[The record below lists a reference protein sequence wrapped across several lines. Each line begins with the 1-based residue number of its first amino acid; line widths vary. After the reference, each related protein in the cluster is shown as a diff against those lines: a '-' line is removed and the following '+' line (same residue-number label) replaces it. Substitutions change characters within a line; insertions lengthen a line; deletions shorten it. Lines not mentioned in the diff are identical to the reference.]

1 MSRPSGLRKFV
12 GPPGP
17 APARGA
23 PSPVPPGTAAAAPA
37 AAPAAGLPGSGPRAQ
52 TAPDQAVPGPLQA
65 ALGTPPGPQD
75 DAEEHCEFCATGI
88 PSEHGHVADLEQSSL
103 ACACRACYLLFT
115 AVSIR
120 GDDPPEPPAI
130 STRRDDPAL
139 RSPGGLPP
147 EPPAPG
153 SPGSERTPRRG
164 ASPRRGLGRYRS
176 VPDRYLRD
184 SSRPMS
190 AMEWDELQIPVG
202 LAFFLNSSERGLGG
216 FYPSPAGATE
226 CTLDLAA
233 WQRLAAA
240 YPLLDAAEP
249 DVEAV
254 LLCRESHASEVEY
267 FIVPIDV
274 CYELAGRMRMLW
286 KGFDGGSEA
295 RASIEEFLA
304 GVRTRAREAPASA
317 ASQQDA
323 HHG

>member
-1 MSRPSGLRKFV
+1 VSPPSGLRRFV

-17 APARGA
+17 APARGV
-23 PSPVPPGTAAAAPA
+23 PSPAPPAQAP
-37 AAPAAGLPGSGPRAQ
+37 PDPQILPDP
-52 TAPDQAVPGPLQA
+52 VQA
-65 ALGTPPGPQD
+65 ALSTAPVPRD

-115 AVSIR
+115 QAGR
-120 GDDPPEPPAI
+120 AWDDHPPASPA
-130 STRRDDPAL
+130 ST
-139 RSPGGLPP
+139 SPEGV
-147 EPPAPG
+147 
-153 SPGSERTPRRG
+153 RRG
-164 ASPRRGLGRYRS
+164 SARYRS

-233 WQRLAAA
+233 WERLATA
-240 YPLLDAAEP
+240 YPLLGAAEP

-254 LLCRESHASEVEY
+254 LLCRDSHASEAEY

-295 RASIEEFLA
+295 RASIDEFLT
-304 GVRTRAREAPASA
+304 GVRKRAREAPATVA
-317 ASQQDA
+317 AQQDH

>member
-1 MSRPSGLRKFV
+1 MSPPSGLRRFV
-12 GPPGP
+12 GPPRATPAGP
-17 APARGA
+17 AAVPGPPAA
-23 PSPVPPGTAAAAPA
+23 PVPPPPAAAAPA
-37 AAPAAGLPGSGPRAQ
+37 GPPAPVASALAGPARDG
-52 TAPDQAVPGPLQA
+52 
-65 ALGTPPGPQD
+65 QD
-75 DAEEHCEFCATGI
+75 DAEERCEFCATGI
-88 PSEHGHVADLEQSSL
+88 PATHGHVADLEKSSL

-115 AVSIR
+115 AHHAGR
-120 GDDPPEPPAI
+120 
-130 STRRDDPAL
+130 
-139 RSPGGLPP
+139 
-147 EPPAPG
+147 
-153 SPGSERTPRRG
+153 
-164 ASPRRGLGRYRS
+164 GRYKS

-233 WQRLAAA
+233 WERLATA
-240 YPLLDAAEP
+240 YPLLGAAEP

-254 LLCRESHASEVEY
+254 LLCRDSHASEAEY

-295 RASIEEFLA
+295 RASIDEFLT
-304 GVRTRAREAPASA
+304 GVRTRAREAPASVA
-317 ASQQDA
+317 ADQDPG
-323 HHG
+323 HG

>member
-1 MSRPSGLRKFV
+1 M
-12 GPPGP
+12 
-17 APARGA
+17 
-23 PSPVPPGTAAAAPA
+23 
-37 AAPAAGLPGSGPRAQ
+37 
-52 TAPDQAVPGPLQA
+52 
-65 ALGTPPGPQD
+65 
-75 DAEEHCEFCATGI
+75 
-88 PSEHGHVADLEQSSL
+88 
-103 ACACRACYLLFT
+103 
-115 AVSIR
+115 
-120 GDDPPEPPAI
+120 
-130 STRRDDPAL
+130 
-139 RSPGGLPP
+139 
-147 EPPAPG
+147 
-153 SPGSERTPRRG
+153 
-164 ASPRRGLGRYRS
+164 
-176 VPDRYLRD
+176 PDRYLRD

-190 AMEWDELQIPVG
+190 ALEWDELQIPVG

-233 WQRLAAA
+233 WERLASA
-240 YPLLDAAEP
+240 YPLLGAAEP

-254 LLCRESHASEVEY
+254 LLCRDSHASQAEY

-317 ASQQDA
+317 APQQDA

>member
-1 MSRPSGLRKFV
+1 VSRSSGLRRFV

-17 APARGA
+17 APAQGA
-23 PSPVPPGTAAAAPA
+23 PSPAPPAQA
-37 AAPAAGLPGSGPRAQ
+37 LPDPQ
-52 TAPDQAVPGPLQA
+52 VLPDPVQA
-65 ALGTPPGPQD
+65 ALSTAPAPRD
-75 DAEEHCEFCATGI
+75 DADEHCEFCATGI
-88 PSEHGHVADLEQSSL
+88 PAEHGHVADLEQSSL

-115 AVSIR
+115 QAGQAWEDNPLAS
-120 GDDPPEPPAI
+120 PASTSPE
-130 STRRDDPAL
+130 
-139 RSPGGLPP
+139 GV
-147 EPPAPG
+147 
-153 SPGSERTPRRG
+153 RRG
-164 ASPRRGLGRYRS
+164 SARYRS
-176 VPDRYLRD
+176 IPDRYLRD

-202 LAFFLNSSERGLGG
+202 LAFFLNSSARGLGG

-233 WQRLAAA
+233 WERLASA
-240 YPLLDAAEP
+240 YPLLSAAEP

-254 LLCRESHASEVEY
+254 LLCRDSHASEAEY

-304 GVRTRAREAPASA
+304 GVRKRARDASPAGRP
-317 ASQQDA
+317 A
-323 HHG
+323 HG

>member
-1 MSRPSGLRKFV
+1 MSPPSGLRRFV

-17 APARGA
+17 APARAA
-23 PSPVPPGTAAAAPA
+23 PSPAPPAQA
-37 AAPAAGLPGSGPRAQ
+37 LPDPQ
-52 TAPDQAVPGPLQA
+52 VLPDPVQA
-65 ALGTPPGPQD
+65 ALSTAPAPRD

-115 AVSIR
+115 RA
-120 GDDPPEPPAI
+120 GQAWDDNPPASPA
-130 STRRDDPAL
+130 ST
-139 RSPGGLPP
+139 SPEGV
-147 EPPAPG
+147 
-153 SPGSERTPRRG
+153 RRG
-164 ASPRRGLGRYRS
+164 SARYRS

-233 WQRLAAA
+233 WERLATA
-240 YPLLDAAEP
+240 YPLLGAAEP

-254 LLCRESHASEVEY
+254 LLCRDSHASEAEY

-295 RASIEEFLA
+295 RASIDEFLT
-304 GVRTRAREAPASA
+304 GVRTRAREAPANVA
-317 ASQQDA
+317 ARPDPD
-323 HHG
+323 HG